1 MKKLKCIILVLL
13 LFSIILPVQAKEKI
27 TIYLFYSDTC
37 PHCREEK
44 EFLNEF
50 LKDKD
55 IDLKMYEVTKNE
67 DNNHLLSL
75 VKESLGCTNNYVPYT
90 VIGKTGLTG
99 FSQTTASQIEH
110 FASKYSKDEYIDI
123 VSKVIETN
131 DVVKI
136 EDEIEDG
143 TKNDDNGKQDTSI
156 TLPIIGKVDSKKV
169 SLPLVATII
178 GFVDGFNPCAMWVL
192 IFLISM
198 LIGSKNKKRM
208 LLLGTIFLLTSAL
221 IYMLFMLAW
230 LKIMLSALQISIIKI
245 IIGIIAIIGAIW
257 NLKSFYSSIKK
268 DVGCEIVND
277 NKRKKIINKV
287 KKFTSEKSL
296 LLSIIG
302 IIGLAISVNFIEFAC
317 SAGWPVVFTEIL
329 ALNEL
334 NGISYFIY
342 ILIYIFFYLIDDLVI
357 FIIALATLRIT
368 GISNKYNKYSHLIG
382 GILMLIIGILM
393 IFKPDWLMMN
403 F

>member
-1 MKKLKCIILVLL
+1 MKKLKYIFLVLL
-13 LFSIILPVQAKEKI
+13 LFSIVLPVKAKEKI

-44 EFLNEF
+44 EFLDEF
-50 LKDKD
+50 LIDKD

-67 DNNHLLSL
+67 DNNRLLTL

-99 FSQTTASQIEH
+99 FSQTTASQIEY
-110 FASKYSKDEYIDI
+110 FVSKYSKEEYIDI
-123 VSKVIETN
+123 VSRVIEAN

-136 EDEIEDG
+136 EENSNNE
-143 TKNDDNGKQDTSI
+143 KQDSNI
-156 TLPIIGKVDSKKV
+156 TLPIIGKVDSKNV

-208 LLLGTIFLLTSAL
+208 FLLGTIFLLTSAL

-230 LKIMLSALQISIIKI
+230 LKIMLSALQINIIKI

-257 NLKSFYSSIKK
+257 NLKSFYNSLKK

-277 NKRKKIINKV
+277 NKRKKIIDKI

-302 IIGLAISVNFIEFAC
+302 VIGLAISVNFIEFAC

-329 ALNEL
+329 ALNDL

-357 FIIALATLRIT
+357 FIIALATLKIT

-393 IFKPDWLMMN
+393 IFKPEVLMMN

>member
-1 MKKLKCIILVLL
+1 MKKLKYIFLVLL
-13 LFSIILPVQAKEKI
+13 LFSIVLPVKAKEKI

-44 EFLNEF
+44 EFLGEF
-50 LKDKD
+50 LIDKD

-67 DNNHLLSL
+67 DNNRLLTL

-99 FSQTTASQIEH
+99 FSQTTASQIEY
-110 FASKYSKDEYIDI
+110 FVSKYSEEEYIDI
-123 VSKVIETN
+123 VSRVIEAN

-136 EDEIEDG
+136 EENSNNE
-143 TKNDDNGKQDTSI
+143 KQDSNI
-156 TLPIIGKVDSKKV
+156 TLPIIGKVDSKNV

-208 LLLGTIFLLTSAL
+208 FLLGTIFLLTSAL

-230 LKIMLSALQISIIKI
+230 LKIMLSALQINIIKI

-257 NLKSFYSSIKK
+257 NLKSFYNSLKK

-277 NKRKKIINKV
+277 NKRKKIINKI

-329 ALNEL
+329 ALNDL

-357 FIIALATLRIT
+357 FIIALATLKIT

-393 IFKPDWLMMN
+393 IFKPEVLMMN

>member
-1 MKKLKCIILVLL
+1 MKKLKYIFLVLL
-13 LFSIILPVQAKEKI
+13 LFSIVLPVKAKEKI

-44 EFLNEF
+44 EFLGEF
-50 LKDKD
+50 LIDKD

-67 DNNHLLSL
+67 DNNRLLTL

-99 FSQTTASQIEH
+99 FSQTTASQIEY
-110 FASKYSKDEYIDI
+110 FVSKYSEEEYIDI
-123 VSKVIETN
+123 VSRVIEAN

-136 EDEIEDG
+136 EENINNE
-143 TKNDDNGKQDTSI
+143 KQDSNI
-156 TLPIIGKVDSKKV
+156 TLPIIGKVDSKNV

-208 LLLGTIFLLTSAL
+208 FLLGTIFLLTSAL

-230 LKIMLSALQISIIKI
+230 LKIMLSALQINIIKI

-257 NLKSFYSSIKK
+257 NLKSFYNSLKK

-277 NKRKKIINKV
+277 NKRKKIINKI

-329 ALNEL
+329 ALNDL

-357 FIIALATLRIT
+357 FIIALATLKIT

-393 IFKPDWLMMN
+393 IFKPEVLMMN

>member
-1 MKKLKCIILVLL
+1 MKKLKYIFLVLL
-13 LFSIILPVQAKEKI
+13 LFSIVLPVKAKEKI

-44 EFLNEF
+44 EFLGEF
-50 LKDKD
+50 LIDKD

-67 DNNHLLSL
+67 DNNRLLTL

-99 FSQTTASQIEH
+99 FSQTTASQIEY
-110 FASKYSKDEYIDI
+110 FVSKYSEEEYIDI
-123 VSKVIETN
+123 VSRVIEAN

-136 EDEIEDG
+136 EENINNE
-143 TKNDDNGKQDTSI
+143 KQDSNI
-156 TLPIIGKVDSKKV
+156 TLPIIGKVDSKNV

-208 LLLGTIFLLTSAL
+208 FLLGTIFLLTSAL

-230 LKIMLSALQISIIKI
+230 LKIMLSALQINIIKI

-257 NLKSFYSSIKK
+257 NLKSFYNSLKK

-277 NKRKKIINKV
+277 NKRKRIINKI

-296 LLSIIG
+296 LLSLIG

-329 ALNEL
+329 ALNDL

-357 FIIALATLRIT
+357 FIIALATLKIT

-393 IFKPDWLMMN
+393 IFKPEVLMMN

>member
-1 MKKLKCIILVLL
+1 MKKLKYIFLVLL
-13 LFSIILPVQAKEKI
+13 LFLVVLPVKAKEKI

-44 EFLNEF
+44 EFLGEF
-50 LKDKD
+50 LIDKD

-67 DNNHLLSL
+67 DNNRLLTL

-99 FSQTTASQIEH
+99 FSQTTASQIEY
-110 FASKYSKDEYIDI
+110 FVSKYSEEEYIDI
-123 VSKVIETN
+123 VSRVIEAN

-136 EDEIEDG
+136 EENSNNE
-143 TKNDDNGKQDTSI
+143 KQDSNI

-208 LLLGTIFLLTSAL
+208 FLLGTIFLLTSAL

-230 LKIMLSALQISIIKI
+230 LKIMLSALQINIIKI

-257 NLKSFYSSIKK
+257 NLKSFYNSLKK

-277 NKRKKIINKV
+277 NKRKRIINKI

-329 ALNEL
+329 ALNDL

-357 FIIALATLRIT
+357 FIIALATLKIT

-393 IFKPDWLMMN
+393 IFKPEVLMMN

>member
-1 MKKLKCIILVLL
+1 MKKLKYIFLAFL
-13 LFSIILPVQAKEKI
+13 LFLVVLPVKAKEKI

-44 EFLNEF
+44 EFLDEF
-50 LKDKD
+50 LIDKD

-67 DNNHLLSL
+67 DNNRLLTL

-99 FSQTTASQIEH
+99 FSQTTASQIEY
-110 FASKYSKDEYIDI
+110 FVNKYSKEEYIDI
-123 VSKVIETN
+123 VSKVIKTN

-136 EDEIEDG
+136 EENSNNE
-143 TKNDDNGKQDTSI
+143 KQDSTI

-208 LLLGTIFLLTSAL
+208 FLLGTIFLLTSAL

-230 LKIMLSALQISIIKI
+230 LKIMLSALQINIIKI
-245 IIGIIAIIGAIW
+245 IIGIIAIIGSIW
-257 NLKSFYSSIKK
+257 NLKSFYNSLKK

-277 NKRKKIINKV
+277 NKRKKIIDKI

-329 ALNEL
+329 ALNDL

-357 FIIALATLRIT
+357 FIIALATLKIT

-393 IFKPDWLMMN
+393 IFKPEVLMMN